1 MLYLLSTLGMN
12 FFLLTGGKTI
22 STRLNYIEIT
32 HCFFVVIFFVP
43 SVMEHIILGSSN
55 MVQNSSKQKGDSRRN
70 LQLIYLHDRL
80 FVFMI
85 LGWMFRKKSCRDFTY
100 TSKQIYFSCHHS
112 SMEVYLWYIQL
123 YKVLHYRCYQKNH
136 PTKKPDVLFFTLLFL
151 VKSLIIPACSRTC
164 QNFALL
170 AT

>member
-1 MLYLLSTLGMN
+1 MFICGD
-12 FFLLTGGKTI
+12 
-22 STRLNYIEIT
+22 
-32 HCFFVVIFFVP
+32 FFVP

-70 LQLIYLHDRL
+70 LPLIYLHDRL

-112 SMEVYLWYIQL
+112 SSMEVYIYDVYSCTRYYI
-123 YKVLHYRCYQKNH
+123 
-136 PTKKPDVLFFTLLFL
+136 TDGLFFTLFFQ
-151 VKSLIIPACSRTC
+151 VKLLIIPACASASGILFLFRFCNFIVTVCLLCVHFKRTLHL
-164 QNFALL
+164 QSHVNI
-170 AT
+170 